1 MLLRYSY
8 LNYLWTSTNEHG
20 VHSPFVYQLL
30 TKALYRNTELPLA
43 PIVLQWQKDHGIKNL
58 RKLKIINRSLHYFN
72 NSNYNTE
79 HTGIYTHDH
88 TCFISI
94 YKLHRESI
102 EDLIKRFPFI
112 IVDNI
117 NHQSEK
123 WHKLCD
129 ESSVKLSLDFYNIG
143 FLFSKPDQ
151 HKENFKIRI

>member
-8 LNYLWTSTNEHG
+8 LNYLLTSTNEHG

-30 TKALYRNTELPLA
+30 TKALYPNTELPLD
-43 PIVLQWQKDHGIKNL
+43 PTVFQWQKDSGIKNL

-79 HTGIYTHDH
+79 HTGIYTYDH
-88 TCFISI
+88 TYIISI
-94 YKLHRESI
+94 YELHMESI
-102 EDLIKRFPFI
+102 EDLIKRFPFV

-123 WHKLCD
+123 WYKLCD
-129 ESSVKLSLDFYNIG
+129 ESSVTLSLDFYNIG